1 MKTIIYNGITYKVG
15 QSAEENWAL
24 VQYANKTHY
33 WVHLDGKPS
42 CHVIVEMDMP
52 IEAELYYAGQLCLAQ
67 TYKDKPAPVKN
78 VFVSTSV
85 RNLKLGS
92 KPGEV
97 LFRKEDQ
104 VTYFVL

>member
-1 MKTIIYNGITYKVG
+1 MKLVNYNAITYKVG
-15 QSAEENWAL
+15 QSAEENWSL
-24 VQYANKTHY
+24 VQHADKSHY

-42 CHVIVEMDMP
+42 CHVIIEMDMP
-52 IEAELYYAGQLCLAQ
+52 IEAELQYAGQLCLAQ
-67 TYKDKPAPVKN
+67 TYKDKPAPAKC
-78 VFVSTSV
+78 VFVSTPV

-104 VTYFVL
+104 VTYFVG

>member
-1 MKTIIYNGITYKVG
+1 MKVINYNAITYKVG

-24 VQYANKTHY
+24 IQYANKNHY
-33 WVHLDGKPS
+33 WVHMDGKPS
-42 CHVIVEMDMP
+42 SHVIVELDMP
-52 IEAELYYAGQLCLAQ
+52 IEAELYYAGELCLAQ
-67 TYKDKPAPVKN
+67 TYKNKTAPAKN
-78 VFVSTSV
+78 IFVSTPV

-97 LFRKEDQ
+97 LFRKDDQ